1 MSAWTC
7 SLGWFRFTVSDS
19 TADEVM
25 ARVGGEWIKDK
36 KGFLGYR
43 QGWLSRGHAGGLG
56 RIGTAATWAPREVHV
71 DLSQELIS
79 DWTYQKFQAVAT
91 WVFEKNGY
99 FGRIDVALDDRNGVI
114 DVDRIYAAVKAGN
127 CVSHFRQS
135 RLIAGL
141 DLGSGSDTG
150 KTLCMGS
157 RQSDTYLRI
166 YDKAAE
172 QRAKEKSVDGTWI
185 RWEMEWK
192 SERANAVGMALS
204 GLDQESFQKYIVGVF
219 RSALDFRDCT
229 RADDPK
235 DRYYAPLLE
244 WWKVLTEG
252 MQRARLEI
260 AKSVKK
266 IDDVKRWAEKSLSP
280 MLGLLCAHPEAGG
293 RWLVTTIVEGVER
306 WRGKYLALFAS
317 GQDARWLRRTMRE
330 WDPRNGFA
338 AVSVE
343 PAS

>member
-219 RSALDFRDCT
+219 RSALDFRDRT

-343 PAS
+343 PAT

>member
-157 RQSDTYLRI
+157 RHGHVSPDLRQSRG
-166 YDKAAE
+166 AAGKRE
-172 QRAKEKSVDGTWI
+172 VRRRHLDSLGNGMEIGTG
-185 RWEMEWK
+185 
-192 SERANAVGMALS
+192 ERRGHGLVGARS
-204 GLDQESFQKYIVGVF
+204 GVISKIHRRGLPERLGFPGPY
-219 RSALDFRDCT
+219 T
-229 RADDPK
+229 R
-235 DRYYAPLLE
+235 R
-244 WWKVLTEG
+244 
-252 MQRARLEI
+252 
-260 AKSVKK
+260 
-266 IDDVKRWAEKSLSP
+266 
-280 MLGLLCAHPEAGG
+280 
-293 RWLVTTIVEGVER
+293 
-306 WRGKYLALFAS
+306 
-317 GQDARWLRRTMRE
+317 
-330 WDPRNGFA
+330 
-338 AVSVE
+338 
-343 PAS
+343 